1 LHDSIIGERTGVPS
15 VAIMTDKFISA
26 SGLMARLL
34 GAGSYQYAVIE
45 HPISSASAE
54 GLTDRAEQ
62 AAVETV
68 RLLGGTD

>member
-1 LHDSIIGERTGVPS
+1 
-15 VAIMTDKFISA
+15 MTDKFISA
-26 SGLMARLL
+26 ADLMARVL

-54 GLTDRAEQ
+54 GLTDRAEK